1 MVKNINQENVETI
14 VQSHSYVYGG
24 LIGSYDF
31 VTQNMYNPTGNPHFQ
46 EYIEHL
52 DEEYFTMGYDAA
64 YYNQNIF
71 QIYTT
76 KTPEEL
82 LEIIDNAS
90 KPYECIIQ
98 GGIKI
103 EEGHFSIINEDIVEG
118 IMNKNNQI
126 KTK

>member
-1 MVKNINQENVETI
+1 MGKNINQENVETI
-14 VQSHSYVYGG
+14 IQSHSYVYGG

-31 VTQNMYNPTGNPHFQ
+31 VTQSMYNPISNPHFQ
-46 EYIEHL
+46 EYKECL
-52 DEEYFTMGYDAA
+52 DEEYFKMGYDAA
-64 YYNQNIF
+64 YHQNIF

>member
-1 MVKNINQENVETI
+1 MSQENIETQI
-14 VQSHSYVYGG
+14 QSLSYAYGG

-52 DEEYFTMGYDAA
+52 DEEYFKMGYDAA

-76 KTPEEL
+76 KPPEEL
-82 LEIIDNAS
+82 LEVINNAS
-90 KPYECIIQ
+90 KLHECIKK
-98 GGIKI
+98 GYIKI
-103 EEGHFSIINEDIVEG
+103 TPKGELEVTNEEEVAKTMDEENT
-118 IMNKNNQI
+118 KI
-126 KTK
+126 K